1 MVNSSA
7 VSKDNRSPQEPYTP
21 IQVPELTDIIT
32 HLNEEHLDELIAFA
46 SVVTDR
52 SEAEL
57 DKLNLQLSAIY
68 AEGFALQAQPQ
79 PLDNRSTTSQKQVSQ
94 NQLIFIPFTTSIT
107 QLEDLQTQYILLKQR
122 VDKKLGKKT
131 IKLTKQA
138 FSVQSST
145 MVSKNMLRLELSLPD
160 SSTSQNAD
168 NDADTAA
175 ANQSNSSP
183 MPINE
188 PGYAYLFDLEH
199 NIQDSQKRDNIK
211 TPRPHCYYTLR
222 KAWQTDTGRHAWV
235 DVFLHGDTSGGV
247 WAKSLQAG
255 DTVLTKREVPEKIE
269 HLQEGK
275 ALLIADE
282 TSIPTVAHLLELWDN
297 PLPPLVLCITGDTG
311 DQAYFDEVK
320 RNPEVKSNF
329 TIVPIVTAKTN
340 AGADL
345 ATLIDNK
352 LGDYL
357 AQQPL
362 VIDKVWGA
370 LEASTA
376 KALRKR
382 LKNRLHLERSDMV
395 VKVYWRH
402 D

>member
-7 VSKDNRSPQEPYTP
+7 ASKDNRSYQEPYTP

-46 SVVTDR
+46 SVVTDH
-52 SEAEL
+52 SKAEL

-68 AEGFALQAQPQ
+68 AEGFALQAQPK
-79 PLDNRSTTSQKQVSQ
+79 PLENRSTKSQEQSSQ
-94 NQLIFIPFTTSIT
+94 NQLLFIPFTTSIT
-107 QLEDLQTQYILLKQR
+107 QLEDLQTQYILLKQS

-138 FSVQSST
+138 FSVRSNT

-160 SSTSQNAD
+160 SSTSQNVD
-168 NDADTAA
+168 NDTDTAA
-175 ANQSNSSP
+175 VNQSNSSP

-222 KAWQTDTGRHAWV
+222 KAWQTDTDRHAWV
-235 DVFLHGDTSGGV
+235 DVFLHGDTSGGL
-247 WAKSLQAG
+247 WAESLQAG
-255 DTVLTKREVPEKIE
+255 DTVLIKREVPEKIE
-269 HLQEGK
+269 HLQDGQ

-282 TSIPTVAHLLELWDN
+282 TSIPTVARLLELWEN
-297 PLPPLVLCITGDTG
+297 PLPPLVLCITQDAG

-320 RNPEVKSNF
+320 SDF
-329 TIVPIVTAKTN
+329 TLVPLVTNQVN

-345 ATLIDNK
+345 ATLIDNN
-352 LGDYL
+352 LGAYL
-357 AQQPL
+357 VKQPL
-362 VIDKVWGA
+362 SIDKVWGA
-370 LEASTA
+370 LEAGTA
-376 KALRKR
+376 KALRKLLKDR
-382 LKNRLHLERSDMV
+382 LNLERSDMV